1 MMMGIKGPGRPG
13 PYDLLGMF
21 YIIRRDKAC
30 LVRLIEEGTKWSGDP
45 GHYRFVTSIVT
56 IYILQCDP
64 NGHM

>member
-30 LVRLIEEGTKWSGDP
+30 LVRLIDEGTNDRVAP
-45 GHYRFVTSIVT
+45 VT
-56 IYILQCDP
+56 IDLLP
-64 NGHM
+64 EL

>member
-30 LVRLIEEGTKWSGDP
+30 LVRLIDEGTKWLGGP
-45 GHYRFVTSIVT
+45 GHY
-56 IYILQCDP
+56 
-64 NGHM
+64 